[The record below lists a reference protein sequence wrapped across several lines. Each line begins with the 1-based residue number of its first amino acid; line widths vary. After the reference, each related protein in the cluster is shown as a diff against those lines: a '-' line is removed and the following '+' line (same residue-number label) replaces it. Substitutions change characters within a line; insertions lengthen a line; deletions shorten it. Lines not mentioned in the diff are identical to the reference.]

1 MPIINGVNEAGAVGT
16 DTAATL
22 VLATAI
28 EAVTALIPDA
38 GAMDD
43 LALIEAVTALIPDAG
58 AMSDL
63 ALIEAVTT
71 LIPDAGALTSI
82 AQASVVGALDDA
94 GSLAKDIATLV
105 ALARKAAKEAWE
117 AEHHM
122 HNVERWYGAGASKAL
137 KLASKTPFALAG
149 EDDDWGAWTV
159 LLVPTDTPAI
169 AGSTHFDLH
178 RIEFEDVQG
187 DASKK
192 SSRFQIAW
200 DTAVDGQADALT
212 NDTYTEWID
221 SPEKDG
227 KANPEDIL
235 MERIATGTCYVWIRY
250 WCLDEDSTGSD
261 TKIFIG
267 SHEYTDPDV

>member
-1 MPIINGVNEAGAVGT
+1 MPLNNPSSSVDVTDIKSVTDLIPNGGAMTDIGN
-16 DTAATL
+16 DTARLT
-22 VLATAI
+22 
-28 EAVTALIPDA
+28 
-38 GAMDD
+38 
-43 LALIEAVTALIPDAG
+43 
-58 AMSDL
+58 SDR
-63 ALIEAVTT
+63 AS
-71 LIPDAGALTSI
+71 ALTDWLN
-82 AQASVVGALDDA
+82 GERLDLILDEILSNMGDPSDA
-94 GSLAKDIATLV
+94 GSLALLASLF

-117 AEHHM
+117 AEHHL
-122 HNVERWYGAGASKAL
+122 HNRERWYGAGASKTL

-149 EDDDWGAWTV
+149 ADDDWGVWTV

-169 AGSTHFDLH
+169 SGSTHFDLH
-178 RIEFEDVQG
+178 RIEYEDVQG

-200 DTAVDGQADALT
+200 DTAVDGQADAIT
-212 NDTYTEWID
+212 NGTYTEWIT

-227 KANPEDIL
+227 KAEPVDIIMQRL
-235 MERIATGTCYVWIRY
+235 ATNTYYVWVRY